1 MIIFRYIKN
10 IFNFYL
16 LYIQPILG
24 LYLVS
29 IGLWM
34 FFVADEKN
42 CTETSIELCA
52 VSTID
57 ILKPAIFVFLG
68 IITVAG
74 WYFTELQP
82 KLRGEGKY
90 MKVKTGVKPE
100 DFVK

>member
-1 MIIFRYIKN
+1 MDCRTIILVKN
-10 IFNFYL
+10 
-16 LYIQPILG
+16 
-24 LYLVS
+24 
-29 IGLWM
+29 W
-34 FFVADEKN
+34 K
-42 CTETSIELCA
+42 
-52 VSTID
+52 
-57 ILKPAIFVFLG
+57 FVFLG